1 LRQVE
6 ELNNSASEHLK
17 EGHMET
23 VDTLNLPNLDSS
35 GETKTRKG
43 ENRKAESTTAE
54 HHSGSETDSE
64 NRGGESHEKHFQMFI
79 QNAVS
84 KDAEDET
91 QIRGRALSA
100 DPLQSESETETDYGP
115 PLSVIDEVDEDNLT
129 DTNNPQ
135 RSTGNTTTS
144 DGEATLSN
152 KELKSLPADSSKSS
166 DLTASRSRTIT
177 SDDEGF
183 RTEDDVLDLLDDDD
197 AIIGDSKGNEGE
209 SGVNKD
215 ERVGASK
222 VNKDDRTS
230 GNDSEGDLDNR
241 VNGVN
246 SGNIGSNNGYGII
259 ADTSVQQD
267 KNDSN
272 TEGNSE
278 SSGRTDTL
286 NCNIPG
292 KQTVTVSC
300 NMQENIEARTN
311 GHTTEDESS
320 ENLSESTCP
329 TRTSLKSDSSISEDP
344 PPAEH
349 ALETIMATLSLP
361 SNRGTALGESDNSG
375 NMLSGSE
382 RTSGIISERNRSES
396 EVSENVSEQV
406 RYFVALYS
414 YDPSTMS
421 PNEDGADE
429 ELPFNEGDIVKVSRL

>member
-1 LRQVE
+1 
-6 ELNNSASEHLK
+6 
-17 EGHMET
+17 MET
-23 VDTLNLPNLDSS
+23 ADTLNLPNLDSS
-35 GETKTRKG
+35 GETKTRND

-54 HHSGSETDSE
+54 HHSESETDSE
-64 NRGGESHEKHFQMFI
+64 NRGGESREKHFQMFI

-197 AIIGDSKGNEGE
+197 AIIGDSKESEGE

-215 ERVGASK
+215 ERVGASR
-222 VNKDDRTS
+222 VNKDDKTS
-230 GNDSEGDLDNR
+230 GDDGEGDLNNR

-246 SGNIGSNNGYGII
+246 SGNIGSNNRNGII
-259 ADTSVQQD
+259 ADTSAQQD

-272 TEGNSE
+272 TEGNSD
-278 SSGRTDTL
+278 SSVRTDTV
-286 NCNIPG
+286 NCIIPG
-292 KQTVTVSC
+292 KPNGNNSLGQTDTVNG
-300 NMQENIEARTN
+300 NMQENIEAHTN

-361 SNRGTALGESDNSG
+361 SNRGTASGESDNSG

-382 RTSGIISERNRSES
+382 RTSGIIFERNRSES

-406 RYFVALYS
+406 RYFVALYR